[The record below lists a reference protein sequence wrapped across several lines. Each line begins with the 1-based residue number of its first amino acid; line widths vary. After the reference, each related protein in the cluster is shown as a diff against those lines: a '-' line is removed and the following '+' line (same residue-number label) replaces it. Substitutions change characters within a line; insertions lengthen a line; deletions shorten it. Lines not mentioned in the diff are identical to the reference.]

1 MERKI
6 NLEEEKEE
14 KVSKKTKPKKNT
26 ELDNLKLEYEALN
39 EKCLR
44 VMAEMQNVKRRSTEE
59 ISNLRKY
66 EGENLVVK
74 LLTIHDDFERALL
87 INGEVSDE
95 TKKFLDGFEMI
106 YAAFSGILKSVNVE
120 EIACLNEEFDP
131 NIAMAV
137 LTEKKENTASGIVID
152 ILQKGYKY
160 NGKVIRP
167 AMVKVSE

>member
-6 NLEEEKEE
+6 NLEEKIEE
-14 KVSKKTKPKKNT
+14 KPSKKIKIKKNE
-26 ELDNLKLEYEALN
+26 ELEKLKLEYDALN
-39 EKCLR
+39 EKFLR
-44 VMAEMQNVKRRSTEE
+44 VMAEMQNIKRRSSEE

-66 EGENLVVK
+66 EGEELVLK
-74 LLTIHDDFERALL
+74 LLTVHDDFERALL
-87 INGEVSDE
+87 INGEISVE

-106 YAAFSGILKSVNVE
+106 YAAFSGILTNAKVD
-120 EIACLNEEFDP
+120 EIICLNEEFDP

-137 LTEKKENTASGIVID
+137 LTEKKEDTVSGIVID
-152 ILQKGYKY
+152 VLQKGYKY